1 MLGRDC
7 IKKPR
12 RRKNYIGHVT
22 NDLPI
27 ELHDEMLQTET
38 QTHWVECENVT
49 CQKWRREPGFT
60 AKKYTCDLTLGSG
73 GCNIDED
80 QQWLDILCFSGVV
93 PELSES
99 DYLERRYVENALRS
113 LLHKIDGYVRH
124 GYWDESMYPKVIS
137 GLKMSDQSDCITGT
151 KALVD
156 HIRQTFAHILTF
168 VPVDSTELL
177 DLQKRTDK
185 VFTIPCSLI
194 LTKNTCVLSHLSH
207 TN

>member
-1 MLGRDC
+1 M
-7 IKKPR
+7 
-12 RRKNYIGHVT
+12 T

-27 ELHDEMLQTET
+27 ELHDKMLQRET
-38 QTHWVECENVT
+38 QTHWVECENET
-49 CQKWRREPGFT
+49 CKKWRRVPGFT

-99 DYLERRYVENALRS
+99 DDLERRYVENALRS

-124 GYWDESMYPKVIS
+124 GYWDEGMYPKVIS
-137 GLKMSDQSDCITGT
+137 GLKMSDQSHCIMGT
-151 KALVD
+151 KALAD

-168 VPVDSTELL
+168 VPVDGTELL
-177 DLQKRTDK
+177 DLQKRNGK

-194 LTKNTCVLSHLSH
+194 LTKNT
-207 TN
+207 